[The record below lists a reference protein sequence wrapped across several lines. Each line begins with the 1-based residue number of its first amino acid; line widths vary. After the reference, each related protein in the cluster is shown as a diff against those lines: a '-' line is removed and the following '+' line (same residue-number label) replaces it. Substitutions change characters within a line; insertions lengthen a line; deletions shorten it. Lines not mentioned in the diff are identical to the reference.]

1 MKIKTFI
8 RLATLMLALTPVA
21 TWAQPI
27 FTDITRSAKERAED
41 IVKHMTLD
49 EKVSLMIYNSPA
61 VERLG
66 IKNYNWWNEALHG
79 VARNGNATVF
89 PMPIAMASSFDTELL
104 EQIFT
109 AVRFA
114 LTAVRRERKSP
125 LPHGVRDR
133 KVTSKPFSAA

>member
-21 TWAQPI
+21 ASAQPI

-66 IKNYNWWNEALHG
+66 IKNYNW
-79 VARNGNATVF
+79 
-89 PMPIAMASSFDTELL
+89 
-104 EQIFT
+104 
-109 AVRFA
+109 
-114 LTAVRRERKSP
+114 
-125 LPHGVRDR
+125 
-133 KVTSKPFSAA
+133 